1 MPKHTRQA
9 EASDHIRELLDQ
21 RGFDI
26 SPRSVSLEDNKN
38 WLIFE
43 RAARQ
48 IGVDSGSGIWVRA
61 TPKDKWRCIES
72 SCTVGGALE
81 AVDFLSKG

>member
-1 MPKHTRQA
+1 MPKRTRQA
-9 EASDHIRELLDQ
+9 EASDHIRELLGE

-26 SPRSVSLEDNKN
+26 LPRAVTIENNKS
-38 WLIFE
+38 WLVFE

-48 IGVDSGSGIWVRA
+48 IGVDSDSGIWVRA
-61 TPKDKWRCIES
+61 SRKDRWRCVEM

-81 AVDFLSKG
+81 AVDFLTKG

>member
-1 MPKHTRQA
+1 MPKRTRQA
-9 EASDHIRELLDQ
+9 EASDHIREILDE

-26 SPRSVSLEDNKN
+26 SPRVVALEDNKS
-38 WLIFE
+38 WLVFE

-48 IGVDSGSGIWVRA
+48 IGVDSDSGIWVRA
-61 TPKDKWRCIES
+61 SREDKWRCIEV

-81 AVDFLSKG
+81 AVDFLTKG

>member
-1 MPKHTRQA
+1 MPKRTRQA
-9 EASDHIRELLDQ
+9 EASDHIRKLLGE

-26 SPRSVSLEDNKN
+26 SPLAVTLEGDKS
-38 WLIFE
+38 WLVFE

-48 IGVDSGSGIWVRA
+48 IGVDSESGIWVRA
-61 TPKDKWRCIES
+61 SRKDKWRCIEM

-81 AVDFLSKG
+81 AVDFFTKG